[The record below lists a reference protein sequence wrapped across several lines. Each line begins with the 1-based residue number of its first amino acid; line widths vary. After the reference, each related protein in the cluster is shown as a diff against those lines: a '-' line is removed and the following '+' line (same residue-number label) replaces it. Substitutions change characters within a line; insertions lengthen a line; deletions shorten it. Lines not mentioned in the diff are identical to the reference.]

1 MNARALLTGLAE
13 LAFDT
18 RHMVPSPCVSVCRID
33 DHSGL
38 CQGCYRTLN
47 EIIDW
52 SRLDEV
58 GKRGVWRGVCQR
70 AGLPDR
76 PRTEGARG

>member
-1 MNARALLTGLAE
+1 MNARELLTGLAE

-18 RHMVPSPCVSVCRID
+18 RHMVPSPCVSVCRVD
-33 DHSGL
+33 ERCGL
-38 CQGCYRTLN
+38 CQGCYRTMG

-52 SRLDEV
+52 SQLDET
-58 GKRGVWRGVCQR
+58 GKRRVWRGVCQR

-76 PRTEGARG
+76 PSHPGA